1 MMHTIIVMRQ
11 YLATAVLIVTGLIA
25 SGCGDSAT
33 VNPVVEL
40 ASLSVNPGTLQPA
53 FSGGT
58 TSYRVDLTSDRATVT
73 VTAQPAVSGDTV
85 TIDGQATTSRTI
97 TLDPPGE
104 TTVVNIVVSESTTS
118 SRTYTVRLVRADR
131 AGNNSLANL
140 TVSPGTPPLAFNA
153 NTLNYSVA
161 VGNTVNSVT
170 VTPTLQDPL
179 ATMTVNGQATTSGQ
193 GRTITP
199 LSPAGQSTTITI
211 VVTAQ
216 NGTEKSYTIAV
227 SRGVSNNNNLSA
239 LTVSPGSLDSA
250 FTVNDTSYTVN
261 LVASLPSNVTS
272 VRVTPTLQDTTARMT
287 VNGQAAT
294 SGQAQTASLPQAGS
308 NTFFN
313 IVVTAQNGTQK
324 TYTVN
329 FVRAALG
336 ANNNLSAL
344 TVGLST
350 SSPNLISFS
359 PNTTSYTVDVGSG
372 VGTIAVTPTLQ
383 DPAATLTVTSNGPG
397 PITTFGQAR
406 TIPLRAAGLSTTINI
421 VVKAQNGSEK
431 PYTITLDR
439 ASPPPPSGNNNLS
452 TLSVR
457 VGNTGQTLSPTFDSN
472 TTAYTVNVGSAV
484 TSVTVA
490 ATLQDTAASMTING
504 QGTSSGV
511 PSAPITLGEPES
523 STDIPIVVTAPNGVS
538 KSYTITVKKRPS
550 APDLIPEDDSGL
562 LPGQDSDN
570 ITNVTTPRFRIPQP
584 EAGETLSLYVDGSQV
599 ASEFDQG
606 ANTLKPT
613 APLSDGLHS
622 ISYTVTNSASLVS
635 PQSDPLEVT
644 IDTVAPVR

>member
-1 MMHTIIVMRQ
+1 
-11 YLATAVLIVTGLIA
+11 
-25 SGCGDSAT
+25 
-33 VNPVVEL
+33 
-40 ASLSVNPGTLQPA
+40 
-53 FSGGT
+53 
-58 TSYRVDLTSDRATVT
+58 
-73 VTAQPAVSGDTV
+73 
-85 TIDGQATTSRTI
+85 
-97 TLDPPGE
+97 
-104 TTVVNIVVSESTTS
+104 
-118 SRTYTVRLVRADR
+118 
-131 AGNNSLANL
+131 
-140 TVSPGTPPLAFNA
+140 
-153 NTLNYSVA
+153 
-161 VGNTVNSVT
+161 
-170 VTPTLQDPL
+170 
-179 ATMTVNGQATTSGQ
+179 
-193 GRTITP
+193 
-199 LSPAGQSTTITI
+199 
-211 VVTAQ
+211 
-216 NGTEKSYTIAV
+216 
-227 SRGVSNNNNLSA
+227 
-239 LTVSPGSLDSA
+239 
-250 FTVNDTSYTVN
+250 
-261 LVASLPSNVTS
+261 
-272 VRVTPTLQDTTARMT
+272 
-287 VNGQAAT
+287 
-294 SGQAQTASLPQAGS
+294 LPQAGS

-336 ANNNLSAL
+336 GNNNLSAL

-372 VGTIAVTPTLQ
+372 VGTITVTPTLQ

-397 PITTFGQAR
+397 PITTSGQAR

-421 VVKAQNGSEK
+421 VVRAQNGSEK

>member
-1 MMHTIIVMRQ
+1 MVHTIIVMRQ

-73 VTAQPAVSGDTV
+73 VTAQPAVFGDTV

-336 ANNNLSAL
+336 GNNNLSAL

-372 VGTIAVTPTLQ
+372 VGTITVTPTLQ

-397 PITTFGQAR
+397 PITTSGQAR

-421 VVKAQNGSEK
+421 VVRAQNGSEK